1 MNGFFQAQAQPN
13 DYSSSGQIGQI
24 LNNSQFNTLR
34 SSKNGNHYLL
44 PCNTNAAFD
53 NTDSSSTDPPSQN
66 SELTNIMPPPAI
78 PAVPA
83 QFYYGQQNYASF
95 NSSTNPRIPSIRAG
109 NAVPVIRL
117 DSNGNSVRG
126 IQTMS
131 NIYSEQSTEQAS
143 NMYDRNTI
151 GNYSNRKI
159 YTTSSFG
166 RQPDVKNGIPQTLQK
181 QQQEL
186 QQKQSVINSA
196 EAGESIPD
204 TFQDR
209 RNSQINSNYLSSRNK
224 LNMNTYYEHQQIY
237 QMQQPT
243 YHTHITPEVQSQ
255 ISPPPPPP
263 PPLPPA
269 PPTVP
274 EQVPQLPKL
283 PSNLPP
289 VRPPSEIHS
298 TPPPPPTQQPPLIQ
312 SPEPKN
318 PATNISISLKSG
330 DRVVMNNQAGSRK
343 PLTGFSS
350 FV

>member
-1 MNGFFQAQAQPN
+1 
-13 DYSSSGQIGQI
+13 
-24 LNNSQFNTLR
+24 
-34 SSKNGNHYLL
+34 
-44 PCNTNAAFD
+44 
-53 NTDSSSTDPPSQN
+53 
-66 SELTNIMPPPAI
+66 MPP

-95 NSSTNPRIPSIRAG
+95 NSSTTPRLQSNRNG

-117 DSNGNSVRG
+117 DSNGNSVRA

-131 NIYSEQSTEQAS
+131 NIYSDDTPQQDNSS

-151 GNYSNRKI
+151 ANYSNRKI

-166 RQPDVKNGIPQTLQK
+166 RQPEIASKGGIPQTLQK

-186 QQKQSVINSA
+186 QQKHSVINNA
-196 EAGESIPD
+196 ESSVEPPG

-243 YHTHITPEVQSQ
+243 YHTHIAQNIGSNEIQSQ

-263 PPLPPA
+263 PPPA
-269 PPTVP
+269 PPTLP
-274 EQVPQLPKL
+274 EQVPQLPQL
-283 PSNLPP
+283 PKNLPP
-289 VRPPSEIHS
+289 VRPPPEVH
-298 TPPPPPTQQPPLIQ
+298 PPQPPLIQ
-312 SPEPKN
+312 SPEPKS
-318 PATNISISLKSG
+318 AANISISLKSG